1 MGFNPFRDHER
12 STLDIVLVVVFV
24 VITAAVVAWALLG

>member
-1 MGFNPFRDHER
+1 MGLNPFRQSER

-24 VITAAVVAWALLG
+24 IITAAVVAWALFG